1 MALQEREI
9 EVRGK
14 KYRFVLTPAGKALLA
29 LRKITAKMSALIPNL
44 VAKNPEKVNEDLFEI
59 VTEQYDE
66 LFETF
71 VDVNQLKYK
80 DKKSDWKL
88 VENFDEHF
96 QGECLAPVELLY
108 KVILENDKDFFHSLP
123 SLIVKKRNQLNE
135 FLLANLSQ
143 TPNGT
148 NNPMMD
154 NIANSL
160 KEKLG

>member
-9 EVRGK
+9 EVREK
-14 KYRFVLTPAGKALLA
+14 KYKFVLTPAGKALLA

-44 VAKNPEKVNEDLFEI
+44 IAQNPEKVNEDLFNI

-80 DKKSDWKL
+80 DKGDWKL
-88 VENFDEHF
+88 VGDFNEHF

-135 FLLANLSQ
+135 FLQANLLQ

-148 NNPMMD
+148 NNPIMD
-154 NIANSL
+154 NIANNL
-160 KEKLG
+160 KENLG

>member
-1 MALQEREI
+1 MALQDREI

-14 KYRFVLTPAGKALLA
+14 KYKFVLTPAGKALLA

-44 VAKNPEKVNEDLFEI
+44 VAQNPQKVNEDLFEI
-59 VTEQYDE
+59 ITQEYDE

-71 VDVNQLKYK
+71 VDVNQLKCK
-80 DKKSDWKL
+80 GKKGDWEL
-88 VENFDEHF
+88 IGDFDEHF

-143 TPNGT
+143 MPNET
-148 NNPMMD
+148 NNPIID
-154 NIANSL
+154 NVANSL

>member
-14 KYRFVLTPAGKALLA
+14 NYKFVLTPAGRALLA
-29 LRKITAKMSALIPNL
+29 LRKITGKMSALIPNL
-44 VAKNPEKVNEDLFEI
+44 IAKNPDKVNEDLFDI

-71 VDVNQLKYK
+71 VDVNQIKYK
-80 DKKSDWKL
+80 DKKSEWKL
-88 VENFDEHF
+88 VGDFDEHF

-108 KVILENDKDFFHSLP
+108 KVILENDKGFFHSLP

-143 TPNGT
+143 MPNGT
-148 NNPMMD
+148 SNLIMD
-154 NIANSL
+154 NIANNL
-160 KEKLG
+160 KESLG

>member
-1 MALQEREI
+1 MALQEKET

-14 KYRFVLTPAGKALLA
+14 KYKFVLTSAGKALLA

-44 VAKNPEKVNEDLFEI
+44 VAQNPDKVNEDLFEI

-71 VDVNQLKYK
+71 VDVNQLKVK
-80 DKKSDWKL
+80 EKSDWKL
-88 VENFDEHF
+88 VGDFDEHF

-148 NNPMMD
+148 GNPTMD

>member
-14 KYRFVLTPAGKALLA
+14 KYKFVLTPAGKALLA

-44 VAKNPEKVNEDLFEI
+44 VAQNPDKVNKDLFEI

-71 VDVNQLKYK
+71 VDVNQLFVKEK
-80 DKKSDWKL
+80 GIWKL
-88 VENFDEHF
+88 ISDFDEHF

-148 NNPMMD
+148 SNPTMD

>member
-1 MALQEREI
+1 MALQEKEI

-14 KYRFVLTPAGKALLA
+14 KYKFVLTPAGKALLA

-44 VAKNPEKVNEDLFEI
+44 VAQNPDKVNEDLFEI

-71 VDVNQLKYK
+71 VDVNQLQIKEK
-80 DKKSDWKL
+80 GNWKTIPD
-88 VENFDEHF
+88 FDEHF

>member
-14 KYRFVLTPAGKALLA
+14 KYKFVLTPAGKALLA

-44 VAKNPEKVNEDLFEI
+44 VAQNPDKVNEDLFEV

-66 LFETF
+66 LFKTF

-88 VENFDEHF
+88 VDDFDEHF

-123 SLIVKKRNQLNE
+123 SLINKGLKKLNE
-135 FLLANLSQ
+135 NLQANSLPMPNGISQ
-143 TPNGT
+143 TMET
-148 NNPMMD
+148 V
-154 NIANSL
+154 ANSL
-160 KEKLG
+160 KENLG

>member
-1 MALQEREI
+1 MALQDREI

-14 KYRFVLTPAGKALLA
+14 KYKFVLTPAGKALLA

-44 VAKNPEKVNEDLFEI
+44 VAQNPQKVNEDLFEI
-59 VTEQYDE
+59 ITQEYDE

-71 VDVNQLKYK
+71 VDVNQLKCK
-80 DKKSDWKL
+80 GKKGDWEL
-88 VENFDEHF
+88 IGDFDEHF

-143 TPNGT
+143 MPNET
-148 NNPMMD
+148 NNPIMD
-154 NIANSL
+154 NVANSL

>member
-14 KYRFVLTPAGKALLA
+14 KYKFVLTPAGKALLA

-44 VAKNPEKVNEDLFEI
+44 VAQNPDKVNEDLFEI

-66 LFETF
+66 LFKTF

-88 VENFDEHF
+88 VGDFDEHF

-108 KVILENDKDFFHSLP
+108 KVILENDRSFFHSLP
-123 SLIVKKRNQLNE
+123 TIINKGLKKLNE
-135 FLLANLSQ
+135 NLQ
-143 TPNGT
+143 
-148 NNPMMD
+148 
-154 NIANSL
+154 ANSL
-160 KEKLG
+160 QMPNGINQTMESVAKSLKENLG

>member
-14 KYRFVLTPAGKALLA
+14 KYKFVLTPAGKALKA
-29 LRKITAKMSALIPNL
+29 LKIITGKLSGLIPNL
-44 VAKNPEKVNEDLFEI
+44 VAQNADKVNEDLLDI
-59 VTEQYDE
+59 ITDQYDE
-66 LFETF
+66 LFSAF
-71 VDVNQLKYK
+71 VDVNQLKVK
-80 DKKSDWKL
+80 EKGDWK
-88 VENFDEHF
+88 VIPDFDEHF

-148 NNPMMD
+148 SNPMMD

>member
-14 KYRFVLTPAGKALLA
+14 NYKFVLTPAGKALLA
-29 LRKITAKMSALIPNL
+29 LRKITGKMSALIPNL
-44 VAKNPEKVNEDLFEI
+44 IAKNPDKVNEDLFDI

-66 LFETF
+66 LFKTF

-88 VENFDEHF
+88 VGDFDEHF

-108 KVILENDKDFFHSLP
+108 KIILENDKDFFHLLP
-123 SLIVKKRNQLNE
+123 SLIVKKRDQLNE
-135 FLLANLSQ
+135 FLQ
-143 TPNGT
+143 
-148 NNPMMD
+148 
-154 NIANSL
+154 ANSL
-160 KEKLG
+160 QNPNSQIMDSVMESMKGNLG